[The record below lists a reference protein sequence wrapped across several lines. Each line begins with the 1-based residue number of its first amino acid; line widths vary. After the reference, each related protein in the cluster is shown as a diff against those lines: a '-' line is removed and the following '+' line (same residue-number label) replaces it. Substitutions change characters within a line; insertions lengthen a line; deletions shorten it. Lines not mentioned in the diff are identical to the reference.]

1 VQGSQFAC
9 GSGYGRNRSNPFGF
23 GLGAGVGRSVEV
35 LHDDA
40 VRV

>member
-1 VQGSQFAC
+1 VQGSQLAC
-9 GSGYGRNRSNPFGF
+9 GSDYGRNRSNPFGF